1 MLKKLFVFIFIC
13 FLGIDAFALDG
24 IGISTGYFDGSL
36 KDKAD
41 YRGIP
46 VLIPF
51 NFTLKDS
58 DCPFKPKIEFIA
70 EPFVNAIVSPDTNIE
85 AGSNLLLNLS
95 LPLSKRFQPF
105 LKGGIGALYM
115 SQHTREQG
123 TQWNFLPQAG
133 MGFYWFF
140 DKTTAFTCEYRFRHL
155 SNCGLVK
162 PNGGINVRM
171 ILAGITYFF
180 K

>member
-1 MLKKLFVFIFIC
+1 MLKRLLVFIFLFFVC
-13 FLGIDAFALDG
+13 ADAFALDG
-24 IGISTGYFDGSL
+24 VGVLTGYFDGSL
-36 KDKAD
+36 KYKAD

-46 VLIPF
+46 ILVPF

-58 DCPFKPKIEFIA
+58 DGVLKPKVEFIV
-70 EPFVNAIVSPDTNIE
+70 EPFVNTIVSPDMNIE
-85 AGSNLLLNLS
+85 AGSNFLLNLV
-95 LPLSKRFQPF
+95 LPLNERFMPF
-105 LKGGIGALYM
+105 LKGGVGALYM

-123 TQWNFLPQAG
+123 SQWNFLPQAG

-140 DKTTAFTCEYRFRHL
+140 DETTAFTCEYRFRHL
-155 SNCGLVK
+155 SNCGIVK